1 MQTSQSGQE
10 RQREVWR
17 VHKLESILSTFLSWG
32 TSLVQYI
39 VEFSITNVTLEAR
52 FLFVRPSTATTTA
65 GSQANIRLRA
75 SQEEGT
81 GQKSH
86 RFIFFFKSMIGVS
99 VVQGIYAILGRREG
113 GGRLWSGHS
122 LWVNRRVWRANAVT
136 KWQSRTR
143 DQQNVT
149 WVLWNAEICGVAAT
163 VTSRPQCSL
172 WALNVITGSPTLA
185 TLWPTLA
192 WNPLSY
198 HLSHLKKDIR
208 KRHFFLS
215 AHSLLHVCQ

>member
-17 VHKLESILSTFLSWG
+17 VHKLESILSTFLNWG

-113 GGRLWSGHS
+113 VGSGQGIACEWKGECEELTQS
-122 LWVNRRVWRANAVT
+122 QNDRVINRM
-136 KWQSRTR
+136 SHGCC
-143 DQQNVT
+143 
-149 WVLWNAEICGVAAT
+149 E
-163 VTSRPQCSL
+163 
-172 WALNVITGSPTLA
+172 TLR
-185 TLWPTLA
+185 
-192 WNPLSY
+192 S
-198 HLSHLKKDIR
+198 
-208 KRHFFLS
+208 
-215 AHSLLHVCQ
+215 VV